1 MFVCILYVVN
11 LVFINQMD
19 RVMLIRGKY
28 TLVQKSNYFI
38 YIFHSKCLLFT
49 LKVVI
54 FHLLLKFKTSK
65 NNIFMLFGVGSNGR
79 KILGTS
85 KRWGYCWVKLQN
97 SCKFMLQNKVP
108 TREGKALSGLCPSPL
123 NQFWPLFLLHTCL
136 VSCVLF
142 WKELGIFTKSVL
154 WQC

>member
-65 NNIFMLFGVGSNGR
+65 NNILMLFGVGSNGR

-123 NQFWPLFLLHTCL
+123 NQSSGPYFSCIPVWCL
-136 VSCVLF
+136 VFCSG
-142 WKELGIFTKSVL
+142 KN
-154 WQC
+154 